1 MVMPK
6 LMGFCALIPATVLV
20 TISFFVL
27 VVLRKIEAGALK
39 IFGYVVTVILWIV
52 AFLVFS
58 AGIYMV
64 SGGHQ
69 CMMQGKMHEM
79 MQGRMPKMMQEK
91 REMWMQQKGKT
102 AGMPCGENQTIPEQK
117 K

>member
-6 LMGFCALIPATVLV
+6 LMGFCAMIPATVLV

-39 IFGYVVTVILWIV
+39 VFGYVVTVILWI
-52 AFLVFS
+52 AAILVFS

-64 SGGHQ
+64 SGGRQ

-79 MQGRMPKMMQEK
+79 MGGRMQMMQEK
-91 REMWMQQKGKT
+91 KEMWMQHKGKS
-102 AGMPCGENQTIPEQK
+102 AGMPCGENQAIPEQK